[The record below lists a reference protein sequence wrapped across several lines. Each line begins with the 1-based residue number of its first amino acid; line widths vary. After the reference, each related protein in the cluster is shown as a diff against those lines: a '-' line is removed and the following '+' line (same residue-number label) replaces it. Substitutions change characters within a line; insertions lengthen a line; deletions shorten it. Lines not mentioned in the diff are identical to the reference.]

1 MKHGLYLNMC
11 YYRLIL
17 LIEVS
22 KHLDRPLI
30 LLICAVLNCN
40 WFVSAAASL
49 LMLMLTMAGGK
60 HSATMAATET
70 AMRNGKKRENETE
83 CNGYKTGNLLITNRK

>member
-1 MKHGLYLNMC
+1 MVAKHRTTSKYIC

-30 LLICAVLNCN
+30 LLICAALNCN
-40 WFVSAAASL
+40 WFVSATMWPLLFSL
-49 LMLMLTMAGGK
+49 LLLLTIK
-60 HSATMAATET
+60 AAQEKP
-70 AMRNGKKRENETE
+70 AWKKWRERNREKKRDEKKVVMAMKQEFF
-83 CNGYKTGNLLITNRK
+83 